1 MEVVQEE
8 AKQIRAKA
16 VITAVRYL
24 VVGALL
30 AALCFEG
37 YYIFLLRATIKK
49 QTDDLRNI
57 SVQRTME
64 FIIGIVTLPD
74 LNRPGNN
81 CVPGTESQAVQN
93 RR

>member
-24 VVGALL
+24 IVGALL

-37 YYIFLLRATIKK
+37 YYIFLLRKTIKK
-49 QTDDLRNI
+49 QTEDLRNI
-57 SVQRTME
+57 SVQIQLLKSERE
-64 FIIGIVTLPD
+64 TLREEISSAKKHTGEKD
-74 LNRPGNN
+74 DGNT
-81 CVPGTESQAVQN
+81 GQ
-93 RR
+93 R